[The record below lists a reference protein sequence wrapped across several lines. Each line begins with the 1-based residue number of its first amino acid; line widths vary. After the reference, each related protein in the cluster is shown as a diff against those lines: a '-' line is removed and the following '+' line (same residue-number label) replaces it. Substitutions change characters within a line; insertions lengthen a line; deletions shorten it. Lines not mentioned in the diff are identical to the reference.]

1 MSDNL
6 EGSYNEYIKRIA
18 QTKDKIHE
26 ENTKLA
32 LHKSEAHYRDVFNNP
47 FVGFALCKIVTDN
60 DEKPTDYIFLE
71 VNNAF
76 EKFTGLT
83 KENIINRK
91 VTEIFPPEEIADII
105 QIYGKV
111 ALTGESTRFET
122 YMPTLDKFYDIE
134 AFSTLRG
141 EFTAFF
147 NDITDYKK
155 TEEKIQRLA
164 DVVESSSDA
173 IITKSL
179 EGIILSWNKGAE
191 QIYGYPTHEILE
203 KPISILEPAQISGET
218 KKLINKIK
226 NGENVHHY
234 ETIRLKKNGEL
245 INVSVTLSPVFNTSE
260 ELIAV
265 STIARD
271 ITEHKLAEEE
281 KEKLLEQTQLFAEEL
296 EALNEELRVTTEELQ
311 VSNEEL
317 RTTTE
322 ELQITNEKLWQQ
334 GGDLARV
341 NQALRESDKRMNRS
355 QEIAHIGSWELDL
368 VNNQLY
374 WSDEVYGIF
383 GLQPQEFG
391 ATYEAFLE
399 AIHPDD
405 REAVD
410 EAYSGS
416 VREGRDIYEIEHRV
430 VRKSTGEVRFVH
442 EKCEHFR
449 NVSGEIIRSVGM
461 VHDITERKQA
471 ENALIKSNERF
482 KLLSDAAST
491 ILSSET
497 PEKIVETICQKVMKY
512 LDCQVFFN
520 YFLDEKKQRLHLNAY
535 TGIPEETRKPIE
547 WLELGVAICG
557 CVARD
562 SCRIVAENIQE
573 TLDERAELVKSLGIK
588 AYACHPIISKGHT
601 IGTLSFGTKS
611 RSYFEGDELELMRTV
626 TDYVATAMER
636 KIREEAVIQ
645 AKEDWEKTF
654 DAVQDLIVLLD
665 RDHRVIRANKAMA
678 ERLGMTPEE
687 CIGLP
692 CYSAVHGTDEPPLFC
707 PHSVLLEDGLE
718 HTMEVHEDNLGGD
731 FIVSV
736 SPIHDSNSKLIGS
749 VHVAHDIT
757 GRKKAEEQKQK
768 LLDQTQQLA
777 EELEVSN
784 EELRAT
790 TEELQDQR
798 DDLKRL
804 NRVLRALGDSD
815 YAMMHAENENE
826 YLNEVCRI
834 IIEVCD
840 HAMVW
845 IGFAEENESKTVR
858 PVAQY
863 GFDEGYIENLNITW
877 ADTERGRGPT
887 GTAIRTGKPCGC
899 SNMLSDPNFEPW
911 KEEAIKRGYAS
922 SIVLPLITDNKTLG
936 AISIYAREPDSFLED
951 EIKLLG
957 ELAND
962 LAFGIKNLRLRAE
975 NERAEKELRE
985 SEQKL
990 RTLFE
995 ISPVGISIIDK
1006 NRNVVYQ
1013 NPALERILNVSEKEL
1028 MEKSYE
1034 KRQYIRSDGTL
1045 MPHEEIPSVRALKEN
1060 RAIEN
1065 VEIGITKEDKS
1076 IIWTNVSA
1084 TPLSFSDW
1092 KALIV
1097 TSDITER
1104 KKLENE
1110 LRESEERY
1118 RLILETAN
1126 SGVFLIDSKNK
1137 VKYHNQRMEEILG
1150 YTSNEM
1156 LDSDI
1161 TQFMDL
1167 KGQKN
1172 ILKFME
1178 HWKKGASG
1186 LNEFK
1191 FIRKDG
1197 STFWTLLAAS
1207 PIADNNG
1214 SYIGTIGVI
1223 TDINARKGVEKAL
1236 MERERVSKAILYD
1249 MMGMIN
1255 KLMKEESK
1263 NEYSEDF
1270 EKKYEYT

>member
-1 MSDNL
+1 MSGNL
-6 EGSYNEYIKRIA
+6 EESYNEYIKRIA
-18 QTKDKIHE
+18 Q
-26 ENTKLA
+26 
-32 LHKSEAHYRDVFNNP
+32 
-47 FVGFALCKIVTDN
+47 
-60 DEKPTDYIFLE
+60 
-71 VNNAF
+71 
-76 EKFTGLT
+76 
-83 KENIINRK
+83 
-91 VTEIFPPEEIADII
+91 
-105 QIYGKV
+105 
-111 ALTGESTRFET
+111 
-122 YMPTLDKFYDIE
+122 
-134 AFSTLRG
+134 
-141 EFTAFF
+141 
-147 NDITDYKK
+147 

-173 IITKSL
+173 IITKSID
-179 EGIILSWNKGAE
+179 GIILSWNKGAE
-191 QIYGYPTHEILE
+191 QIYGYSAREILK

-226 NGENVHHY
+226 KGENVHHY
-234 ETIRLKKNGEL
+234 ETIRLKKDGEL
-245 INVSVTLSPVFNTSE
+245 INASVTLSPVFNTSK
-260 ELIAV
+260 ELVAV

-322 ELQITNEKLWQQ
+322 DLQITNEKLWQQ
-334 GGDLARV
+334 GGDLAHV

-368 VNNQLY
+368 VNDNLY
-374 WSDEVYGIF
+374 WSDEVYRIF
-383 GLQPQEFG
+383 GLQLQEFG

-399 AIHPDD
+399 AVHPDD

-416 VREGRDIYEIEHRV
+416 VREGRDTYEIEHRV

-497 PEKIVETICQKVMKY
+497 PEKIVEKICKKIMKY

-520 YFLDEKKQRLHLNAY
+520 YFLDERKQRLHLNAY
-535 TGIPEETRKPIE
+535 AGILEETRKSIE
-547 WLELGVAICG
+547 WLDVGVAICG

-573 TLDERAELVKSLGIK
+573 TLDERAELVKSWGVK
-588 AYACHPIISKGHT
+588 AYACHPIISKGYT
-601 IGTLSFGTKS
+601 IGTLSFGSKS
-611 RSYFEGDELELMRTV
+611 RSYFEDDEIELMRTV

-636 KIREEAVIQ
+636 KIREEAITQ

-654 DAVQDLIVLLD
+654 DAVPDLIVLLD
-665 RDHRVIRANKAMA
+665 HDHCVIRANKTMT
-678 ERLGMTPEE
+678 ERLGINPEE
-687 CIGLP
+687 CVGLP
-692 CYSAVHGTDEPPLFC
+692 CYRAVHGTDEPPLFC

-718 HTMEVHEDNLGGD
+718 HTREIHEDNLGGD

-736 SPIHDSNSKLIGS
+736 SPIHDSDSKLIGS

-790 TEELQDQR
+790 TEELQVANEELRDQR

-815 YAMMHAENENE
+815 YAMMHAKNEND

-845 IGFAEENESKTVR
+845 IGFAEEDESKTVR

-1006 NRNVVYQ
+1006 NRNIVYQ

-1034 KRQYIRSDGTL
+1034 KRQYIRSDGTI

-1092 KALIV
+1092 NALII

-1104 KKLENE
+1104 KKAEEAIKRQAALLDLSYEAILAWDLEEGLIYWNQGAERLYGYNSEETIGKVSHDLLKTKFPVKFDEFMNELTSKKIWNGELVHITKEGKELIVETRHQLIQEISGLNLVLEINRDITQRKMLENE

-1118 RLILETAN
+1118 RLILEAAN
-1126 SGVFLIDSKNK
+1126 SGVFLIDSENK

-1207 PIADNNG
+1207 PIGDNNG